1 MIFCVVQQL
10 SAYPAKLLSIQAD
23 YGSNPSQF
31 INVYTYQWIICFSVL
46 VADVTLVTASGG

>member
-10 SAYPAKLLSIQAD
+10 SAYLAKLLSIQAD